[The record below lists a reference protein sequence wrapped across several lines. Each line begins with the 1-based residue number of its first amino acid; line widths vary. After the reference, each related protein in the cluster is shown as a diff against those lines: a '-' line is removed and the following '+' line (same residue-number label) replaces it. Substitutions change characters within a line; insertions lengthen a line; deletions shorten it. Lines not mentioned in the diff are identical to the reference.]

1 MRSDISA
8 QAKPQRPECGGS
20 LPASRRCKAQECRR
34 QRAARPIKR
43 GELEASKL
51 GDAPRSPVIVTR
63 AALERYIESKRI
75 KPQTTPSEKGGN
87 MTPARKADAA
97 MGTRRREHRAQNNDV
112 GDRSAGAADRQWVV
126 LIDDGRRHAAVWNRI
141 RDLAECERQATA
153 LRRHEFHATVSEVT

>member
-1 MRSDISA
+1 MS
-8 QAKPQRPECGGS
+8 
-20 LPASRRCKAQECRR
+20 
-34 QRAARPIKR
+34 
-43 GELEASKL
+43 
-51 GDAPRSPVIVTR
+51 
-63 AALERYIESKRI
+63 
-75 KPQTTPSEKGGN
+75 
-87 MTPARKADAA
+87 PARKADAA